1 MEHAKLKIGTP
12 MFVTLK
18 ELKNNPFSRKTIVLA
33 LSEPYNKAKITRCI
47 HANCL
52 LVLLD
57 NRLMIASVIGI
68 IMIAVALVVFNSGP
82 YVQSHDVAYVELRT
96 DKSSYSAGQE
106 VKIAFSLV
114 NDKPGNISV
123 ASLGYTLEISGSQG
137 VVLIVTESHSS
148 SEPVSVEASSQAF
161 VGTFVWNQRDMKGN
175 QVPQG
180 DYTIRVHLLDASF
193 QGATEIKIE

>member
-1 MEHAKLKIGTP
+1 ME
-12 MFVTLK
+12 
-18 ELKNNPFSRKTIVLA
+18 SR
-33 LSEPYNKAKITRCI
+33 
-47 HANCL
+47 
-52 LVLLD
+52 
-57 NRLMIASVIGI
+57 
-68 IMIAVALVVFNSGP
+68 
-82 YVQSHDVAYVELRT
+82 DVAYVELRT

-114 NDKPGNISV
+114 NDKPGNISL

-161 VGTFVWNQRDMKGN
+161 VGTFVWDQRDMKGN

-180 DYTIRVHLLDASF
+180 DYTVRVHLLDASF
-193 QGATEIKIE
+193 QGATQIKIE

>member
-1 MEHAKLKIGTP
+1 LIIP
-12 MFVTLK
+12 
-18 ELKNNPFSRKTIVLA
+18 
-33 LSEPYNKAKITRCI
+33 
-47 HANCL
+47 
-52 LVLLD
+52 
-57 NRLMIASVIGI
+57 SVIAI
-68 IMIAVALVVFNSGP
+68 IMIAVALVVFNMGP
-82 YVQSHDVAYVELRT
+82 YMESRDVVRVELRT
-96 DKSSYSAGQE
+96 DKSSYPSGQE

-161 VGTFVWNQRDMKGN
+161 VGTFVWDQRDVKGN

-193 QGATEIKIE
+193 QGATQIKIE